1 MKKPPHHYQEHNLE
15 VEHNGIRHKATYTVE
30 SGIPIVCYDM
40 ATITGTPGRL
50 LPHDE
55 AASALLHYLFEKDS
69 AAAAKTDATEDKLP

>member
-1 MKKPPHHYQEHNLE
+1 MKRPPQEHHLE
-15 VEHNGIRHKATYTVE
+15 VEHNGTRHLATYTVE
-30 SGIPIVCYDM
+30 HGVPIVRYGM

-69 AAAAKTDATEDKLP
+69 AAAK